1 MGYTWDFTPVVRN
14 FDLLL
19 YGLFNTIELTA
30 LSYIMGLVLG
40 AGLAFLRLSKR
51 RGVSFGAGLFIDFF
65 RGTPGLVQLFW
76 FFFALPGL
84 TGIRLSPYAA
94 SLLTL
99 TILAS
104 AFLAEVFRAGITSI
118 ERGQWEGA
126 RAIGMSERQAM
137 RRIILPQAIKRMIP
151 VFLERMVELLKMS
164 TIASTI
170 SYADI
175 LYEAQDLAQKTYRP
189 LEIFSVAAVMIL
201 IVITI
206 ASQLTRLVERRMARS
221 GETTAR

>member
-1 MGYTWDFTPVVRN
+1 MGYTWDFSPVYRN

-19 YGLFNTIELTA
+19 AGLANTVELTA
-30 LSYIMGLVLG
+30 LSYLIGLVLG
-40 AGLAFLRLSKR
+40 GGLAFLRLSKR
-51 RGVSFGAGLFIDFF
+51 RALSLGAGLYIDFF

-99 TILAS
+99 TVLAS
-104 AFLAEVFRAGITSI
+104 AFLAEVFRAGIVSV
-118 ERGQWEGA
+118 ERGQWEAA
-126 RAIGMSERQAM
+126 RAIGMSEREAM

-151 VFLERMVELLKMS
+151 VFLERLVELLKMS

-175 LYEAQDLAQKTYRP
+175 LYQAQDLSQKTYRP
-189 LEIFSVAAVMIL
+189 LEIFTAAAVMIL
-201 IVITI
+201 VVITI

>member
-1 MGYTWDFTPVVRN
+1 MGYTWDFSPVYRN

-19 YGLFNTIELTA
+19 GGLANTVELTA
-30 LSYIMGLVLG
+30 LSYLMGLVLG
-40 AGLAFLRLSKR
+40 AGLAFLRLSR
-51 RGVSFGAGLFIDFF
+51 RRALSIGAGLYIDFF

-99 TILAS
+99 TVLAS
-104 AFLAEVFRAGITSI
+104 AFLAEVFRAGITSV
-118 ERGQWEGA
+118 ERGQWEAG
-126 RAIGMSERQAM
+126 RAIGMSERDAM

-151 VFLERMVELLKMS
+151 VFLERLVELLKMS
-164 TIASTI
+164 TIASTV
-170 SYADI
+170 SYADV
-175 LYEAQDLAQKTYRP
+175 LYQAQDLSQKTYRP
-189 LEIFSVAAVMIL
+189 LEIFTAAALMIL
-201 IVITI
+201 VVITI